1 MEIVPILKCAFFI
14 FYLAI
19 LFVFAIYGMHRYFLL
34 YLYYRHRHKKPKPK
48 AFYEQLPRVTVQLPM
63 YNEKYVAPRLI
74 DAVMKLDYPR
84 NLLDIQILDD
94 STDDT
99 TEIMAQKV
107 EEARAKGF
115 DITLIHRANRT
126 GYKAGA
132 LQNGLKSAKGDF
144 IAIFD
149 ADFIPNPKIFTE
161 TINFFTDPAVAL
173 VQSRWGHVN
182 RNFSTLTEIQS
193 IFLDGHFVIE
203 HGARSRSGR
212 FFNFNGTAGIWR
224 KAAIMDSGGWQHD
237 TLTEDLDLSYRA
249 QLNGWRFIYVP
260 DLVSPAELPVDMN
273 AFKSQQH
280 HWTKGS
286 IQTCMKML
294 PKIWKSRAPLK
305 AKIEATF
312 HLTSNYCYLLMVA
325 LAAMILPSMYL
336 RSYYGIDNMT
346 PFLMLDLPMF
356 ITAMF
361 SFLIF
366 YTMAQYEQTAKW
378 YKKIIYVP
386 MLVALGVGLVLN
398 NAKAVLEAMF
408 RNETPFPRTPKYNV
422 VTQEDKKKWKKCD
435 YKTGKGVMPYIE
447 VVIGIYFLVTAYI
460 ALMNSAYIAIP
471 LMLVFAG
478 GTLYVGILSLFH
490 CHGLGLKGKTT
501 FGPETIDC
509 PAVVAADEK
518 DAA

>member
-1 MEIVPILKCAFFI
+1 MEIVSIIKTAFFI

-19 LFVFAIYGMHRYFLL
+19 LLIFAIYGAHRYFLL
-34 YLYYRHRHKKPKPK
+34 YLYYRHRHKVPKPK
-48 AFYEQLPRVTVQLPM
+48 ANFKELPIVTVQLPM

-74 DAVMKLDYPR
+74 DAVTRLDYPKD
-84 NLLDIQILDD
+84 LLQIQVLDD

-99 TEIMAQKV
+99 TEIMALKV
-107 EEARAKGF
+107 EDARAKGF
-115 DITLIHRANRT
+115 DIQLIHRANRI

-132 LQNGLKSAKGDF
+132 LQNGLKTAKGDF
-144 IAIFD
+144 VAIFD
-149 ADFIPNPKIFTE
+149 ADFIPNPKLFKE
-161 TINFFTDPAVAL
+161 TVHFFTDPTVAL

-182 RNFSTLTEIQS
+182 REFSVLTEIQS

-224 KAAIMDSGGWQHD
+224 KAAIQDAGGWQHD

-249 QLNGWRFIYVP
+249 QLKGWRFIYVP
-260 DLVSPAELPVDMN
+260 NIVSPAELPVDMN

-294 PKIWKSRAPLK
+294 PRIWKSAAPLK
-305 AKIEATF
+305 SKIEATF

-336 RSYYGIDNMT
+336 RNYCGISNLK
-346 PFLMLDLPMF
+346 PFLALDIPMF
-356 ITAMF
+356 VTAML
-361 SFLIF
+361 SFLVF
-366 YTMAQYEQTAKW
+366 YTMAQYEQSGKW
-378 YKKIIYVP
+378 HKKLIYVP

-408 RNETPFPRTPKYNV
+408 KNESPFPRTPKYNV
-422 VTQEDKKKWKKCD
+422 TSPADKKKWKKCD
-435 YKTGKGVMPYIE
+435 YKTGTGILPYIE
-447 VVIGIYFLVTAYI
+447 VMIGLYFLFTAYI
-460 ALMNSAYIAIP
+460 ALMNRAFVAMP

-478 GTLYVGILSLFH
+478 GTLYVGILSLLH
-490 CHGLGLKGKTT
+490 SHGVGLKARAT
-501 FGPETIDC
+501 FGPEAIDC
-509 PAVVAADEK
+509 AAAAKTEL

>member
-1 MEIVPILKCAFFI
+1 MEILPVLKGVFLI
-14 FYLAI
+14 VYLAI
-19 LFVFAIYGMHRYFLL
+19 LLIFAIYGVHRYFLL
-34 YLYYRHRHKKPKPK
+34 YLYYRHRRNVPRPKS
-48 AFYEQLPRVTVQLPM
+48 AFKELPIITVQLPM

-74 DAVMKLDYPR
+74 DAVMKLDYPKDR
-84 NLLDIQILDD
+84 LDIQVLDD

-107 EEARAKGF
+107 EEAAAEGF
-115 DITLIHRANRT
+115 DIRLIHRANRA

-132 LQNGLKSAKGDF
+132 LQNGLKTAKGEF

-149 ADFIPNPKIFTE
+149 ADFIPNPKLFKE
-161 TINFFTDPAVAL
+161 TIDFFTDPTVAL

-182 RNFSTLTEIQS
+182 REFSVLTEIQS

-224 KAAIMDSGGWQHD
+224 KATILDAGGWQHD

-249 QLNGWRFIYVP
+249 QLKGWRFIYVP
-260 DLVSPAELPVDMN
+260 NLVSPAELPVDMN

-294 PKIWKSRAPLK
+294 PKIWQSTAPLK
-305 AKIEATF
+305 SKIEATF

-336 RSYYGIDNMT
+336 RSYNIANLK
-346 PFLMLDLPMF
+346 PFLALDIPMF
-356 ITAMF
+356 VTAML

-366 YTMAQYEQTAKW
+366 YTMAQYEQSSRW
-378 YKKIIYVP
+378 YTKLIYVP

-408 RNETPFPRTPKYNV
+408 KNESPFPRTPKYNV
-422 VTQEDKKKWKKCD
+422 MSSEDKKKWKKCD
-435 YKTGKGVMPYIE
+435 YKTGRGILPYIE
-447 VVIGIYFLVTAYI
+447 MIIGVYFLFTAYI
-460 ALMNSAYIAIP
+460 AFINRAYIAMP
-471 LMLVFAG
+471 LMLVFSG
-478 GTLYVGILSLFH
+478 GTIYVGLLSLLH
-490 CHGLGLKGKTT
+490 NYGLGMKSKAS
-501 FGPETIDC
+501 FGPEAVDC
-509 PAVVAADEK
+509 VVAEETEK
-518 DAA
+518 EAA